1 MVLCRQ
7 VSAACEKMYK
17 IMVEVIKKS
26 DKKVINDHGLGCWW
40 GGVWIWVLVLMF
52 KWTPSVGVSVT
63 SVLHSVSV
71 EGLTH

>member
-40 GGVWIWVLVLMF
+40 GGVWIWVLVLTF
-52 KWTPSVGVSVT
+52 
-63 SVLHSVSV
+63 
-71 EGLTH
+71 